1 MHIKLT
7 EPQSEFF
14 TAKEKYVAA
23 VAGFGSGKTQV
34 ALTKL
39 LHNMASSPGI
49 HQAYLAPT
57 YPLIRDIFY
66 PKVEETLS
74 ELGIPFFINKQH
86 HTVRIGGL
94 GTIFCRTMDNP
105 GSIVGWEVADA
116 VLDEFDVLAI
126 PKALEVFR
134 KVSARLRQ
142 KNPTGRDN
150 QLYVTTT
157 PEGFKATYQ
166 LFKKDKLEN
175 SRLIQMSTYSNEA
188 NLAPGYIENL
198 RAQYPSQL
206 IEAYLM
212 GMFVNLTSGSV
223 YYAYDR
229 TQHDTFY
236 TAKPREPLHIGMDFN
251 VNHMAGIV
259 HVVRDGKVYA
269 VDEFVGY
276 RDTPD
281 IINAIQN
288 TYPEHKIFVY
298 PDASGASAHTSATES
313 DISMLKGAKFVVKA
327 YKANPLIKNRVASM
341 NNVMEKDVYRV
352 NQRRCPQ
359 YADALEQQVYGTNG
373 MPDKTSGL
381 DHPVDAGG
389 YFIHYRFPIKK
400 RKADQAQ
407 VIGA

>member
-1 MHIKLT
+1 MHLKLT

-39 LHNMASSPGI
+39 LTNMAEAPGI

-66 PKVEETLS
+66 PKVEEMLT
-74 ELGIPFFINKQH
+74 ELGLPFAINKSQ
-86 HTVRIGGL
+86 HTVKIQGL
-94 GTIFCRTMDNP
+94 GTIFCRTMENP
-105 GSIVGWEVADA
+105 STIVGWEVADA
-116 VLDEFDVLAI
+116 VLDEFDVLAV

-142 KNPTGRDN
+142 KNYTGRDN

-166 LFKKDKLEN
+166 LFKKDPLPN

-188 NLAPGYIENL
+188 NLSPGYIENL

-212 GMFVNLTSGSV
+212 GVFVNLTAGSV
-223 YYAYDR
+223 YYGYDR
-229 TQHDTFY
+229 LIHDTFY
-236 TAKPREPLHIGMDFN
+236 VPRPGEPLHIGMDFN
-251 VNHMAGIV
+251 VNKMSAIV
-259 HVVRDGKVYA
+259 HILRAGKVYA

-281 IINAIQN
+281 IINALKN
-288 TYPEHKIFVY
+288 SYPNHRIFVY

-313 DISMLKGAKFVVKA
+313 DIAQLKAARFLVKA
-327 YKANPLIKNRVASM
+327 HKSNPLIKNRVASM
-341 NNVMEKDVYRV
+341 NNQFERNVYKV

-373 MPDKTSGL
+373 MPDKTSDL

-389 YFIHYRFPIKK
+389 YFIHYRFPIRK
-400 RKADQAQ
+400 RKSELSQ